1 MATTPASPVRILARA
16 VDVAVAERDVAGLVE
31 AVVRRQV
38 LLGAELGG
46 AVGRQRTPRGVLV
59 CRSVALAVD
68 RSPGRGEGDLRAVAA
83 GGLEHVDRPEHIDF
97 GVEVRPL
104 DGDAHVRLRSEVEA
118 DLRPG
123 VGEGFL
129 RGRDVRFDQ
138 PCAPVD
144 VLAPTGGEVVEDGD
158 LVPAG
163 DERIYDVRADE
174 ARAAC
179 HDRPH
184 GPLS

>member
-1 MATTPASPVRILARA
+1 
-16 VDVAVAERDVAGLVE
+16 
-31 AVVRRQV
+31 
-38 LLGAELGG
+38 
-46 AVGRQRTPRGVLV
+46 
-59 CRSVALAVD
+59 
-68 RSPGRGEGDLRAVAA
+68 VAA
-83 GGLEHVDRPEHIDF
+83 GGLEHVNRPEQIDF

-163 DERIYDVRADE
+163 DKRIYDVRADK
-174 ARAAC
+174 ARSAC

-184 GPLS
+184 GPIS